1 MTKGLVSKPQAPTEP
16 VNPLLT
22 PAENYQAACEA
33 LRTQAF
39 PGFEVFCNG
48 LTARGREVSW
58 RSEFENEAY
67 PSVRIAI
74 ADRDGQILDT
84 SLVVDLRHG
93 EPQLFWLVTPRGQG
107 RHSYTEA
114 VPGGLSGL
122 STTTVVRELTLL
134 YTAALAG

>member
-1 MTKGLVSKPQAPTEP
+1 MTKGMVSNTTPGTEP
-16 VNPLLT
+16 ANLLLT
-22 PAENYQAACEA
+22 PAETYHSVCEA
-33 LRTQAF
+33 LRTEAF
-39 PGFEVFCNG
+39 PGFEVFSNAM
-48 LTARGREVSW
+48 TARGRVVSW

-67 PSVRIAI
+67 PSVRIVV

-93 EPQLFWLVTPRGQG
+93 EPQLFWLVAPRGQA

-122 STTTVVRELTLL
+122 TTTTVVRELTLL
-134 YTAALAG
+134 YTAALVG